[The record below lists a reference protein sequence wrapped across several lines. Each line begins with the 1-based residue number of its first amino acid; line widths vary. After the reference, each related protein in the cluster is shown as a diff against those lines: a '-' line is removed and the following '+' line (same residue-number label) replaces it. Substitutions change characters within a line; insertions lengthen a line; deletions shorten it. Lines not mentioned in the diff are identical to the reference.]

1 MANASD
7 GDAEQWQAQVEG
19 MLQAHFTQ
27 PNGPSKPGAD
37 YKIWLKRGDER
48 WQIFVRVFL
57 APDLTE
63 AARHDNNYQ
72 AGTVIG
78 YVFDRLGQGW
88 NPAEGRLPDLTILN
102 PDP

>member
-1 MANASD
+1 MTTSSD
-7 GDAEQWQAQVEG
+7 GDTSQWEARVEG
-19 MLQAHFTQ
+19 MLQAHFKQ
-27 PNGPSKPGAD
+27 ASGPSKAGAD

-48 WQIFVRVFL
+48 WQIFVRAFL

-63 AARHDNNYQ
+63 AARHDKDYQ

-78 YVFDRLGQGW
+78 YVFDRLEQGW